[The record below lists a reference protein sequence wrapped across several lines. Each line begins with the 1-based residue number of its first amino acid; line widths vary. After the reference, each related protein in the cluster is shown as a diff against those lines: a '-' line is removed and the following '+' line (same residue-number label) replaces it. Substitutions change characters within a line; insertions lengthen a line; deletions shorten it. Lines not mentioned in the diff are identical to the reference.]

1 MLEFHN
7 AANDSILND
16 LQWRNVDALVYTIRN
31 ITFIKMYI
39 FPYKSKCFLI
49 KSRYSVGLFCIRY
62 GRKKVDCYMH
72 FLGKLKG
79 GVPIS
84 LTFNTY

>member
-16 LQWRNVDALVYTIRN
+16 LHWRNVDALLYTIRN

-39 FPYKSKCFLI
+39 CSLQEQ
-49 KSRYSVGLFCIRY
+49 
-62 GRKKVDCYMH
+62 
-72 FLGKLKG
+72 
-79 GVPIS
+79 VPLDQEQI
-84 LTFNTY
+84 

>member
-7 AANDSILND
+7 AANDSILNN

-39 FPYKSKCFLI
+39 C
-49 KSRYSVGLFCIRY
+49 
-62 GRKKVDCYMH
+62 
-72 FLGKLKG
+72 
-79 GVPIS
+79 S
-84 LTFNTY
+84 LQEQMLLDREQV